1 MSKVLST
8 VNGVEITERVARI
21 YAKRFGVSYE
31 ESQLPGVLGSLTAW
45 IEGPEA
51 KDADAFLL
59 ESPETRDDFKAVREA
74 FEVRVSGAVKA
85 ADQFSNVSIVEVIP
99 DWADFV
105 KTLDEVPAEEAKTA
119 EGEAAADQK
128 STGEE
133 AKAE

>member
-21 YAKRFGVSYE
+21 YAKRFGTSYE
-31 ESQLPGVLGSLTAW
+31 ESQLPGVLGSLAAW

-51 KDADAFLL
+51 KDADAYLL
-59 ESPETRDDFKAVREA
+59 ESPETRDDFATIRDA
-74 FEVRVSGAVKA
+74 FNVRVTGAVKP
-85 ADQFSNVSIVEVIP
+85 ADQFSNLSIVEVIP

-105 KTLDEVPAEEAKTA
+105 KTLDEVPAEEVKAA